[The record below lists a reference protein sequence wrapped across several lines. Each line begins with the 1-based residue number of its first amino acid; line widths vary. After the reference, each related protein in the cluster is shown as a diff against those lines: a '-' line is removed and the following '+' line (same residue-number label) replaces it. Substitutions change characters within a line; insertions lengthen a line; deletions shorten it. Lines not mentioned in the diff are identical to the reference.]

1 MQAIPSDENNPL
13 RMEKKISFDITT
25 KHLKHLLSIAI
36 LCSLVLF
43 INCGEDSENPQG
55 ETIQLYMQLFV
66 MLKIIHMA
74 IVAKQKPQELGTI
87 GHKNVLM
94 MIHPQY

>member
-55 ETIQLYMQLFV
+55 GDYP
-66 MLKIIHMA
+66 A
-74 IVAKQKPQELGTI
+74 IYAPVCDAEDNAYGNSCQAEAAGI
-87 GHKNVLM
+87 GN
-94 MIHPQY
+94 YWS